1 MIHFILEESE
11 LCSSEHV
18 VNIQEKHSLS
28 MPKRWVYFPIYYVCV
43 QKRPG
48 RPAENQATTG
58 LPAGLSESSSS
69 ITAQIKFHFL
79 KEASID
85 LSFHRNF

>member
-1 MIHFILEESE
+1 MIHSILEETE
-11 LCSSEHV
+11 LWSSEHV
-18 VNIQEKHSLS
+18 VNTQEKHSLS
-28 MPKRWVYFPIYYVCV
+28 MAKRWVYNILRV

-58 LPAGLSESSSS
+58 LTAGLSESSSS
-69 ITAQIKFHFL
+69 ITAQLKFHFL